1 MNAAREQIREERID
15 SEDMRMNGMAFTSS
29 GKKGEAWSLTKYFAR
44 EGVDPLSRAFDG
56 KIAVHPGVGGN
67 MVAPSDVEGSL
78 EKLLDVPRRGDSVA
92 YIHVPFCETHC
103 LYCGFYNQG
112 YSREESARYT
122 DTLIREL
129 RLWEKRRAQNEGPVH
144 AVYFG
149 GGTPTALEAED
160 LERLLKAVRTHLPLA
175 NDCEM
180 TVEGRLHNF
189 GPEKMEACFA
199 GGANRFS
206 LGVQSFSEKT
216 LNTLGRAHSLKATMD
231 AIEKID
237 AAAFEN
243 FSIDLIFGSPG
254 QTMDEWEFDIKKAA
268 SMPVNHI
275 SAYCLE
281 FESGTSCCAG
291 RAAESE
297 YAKRE
302 REGDF
307 LETAMELLPSL
318 GFKQYEISNYSKP
331 GGECLH
337 NLSTWNMAEWIGL
350 GPSAASQWR
359 GLRRRNAPSFEEW
372 QKGILNGSPSY
383 EDVVELDDEEMF
395 SSALIFGL
403 RMNAGVDMAEISA
416 RFPKADAAKYADTLE
431 FLKAKGL
438 LEFRGSIV
446 RLTKEGRLVAD
457 SVAVELL

>member
-1 MNAAREQIREERID
+1 MQAIFQNFGI
-15 SEDMRMNGMAFTSS
+15 
-29 GKKGEAWSLTKYFAR
+29 Y
-44 EGVDPLSRAFDG
+44 V
-56 KIAVHPGVGGN
+56 
-67 MVAPSDVEGSL
+67 
-78 EKLLDVPRRGDSVA
+78 
-92 YIHVPFCETHC
+92 HVPFCAKSC
-103 LYCGFYNQG
+103 GYCRFYKRSPAAGDMDAYALAVGNELDLLR
-112 YSREESARYT
+112 RENGGNVPRP
-122 DTLIREL
+122 DTMF
-129 RLWEKRRAQNEGPVH
+129 W
-144 AVYFG
+144 G
-149 GGTPTALEAED
+149 GGTPSSLSERHI
-160 LERLLKAVRTHLPLA
+160 ERLAKILEPVLPKKEWTAEVSPTGLSAAKLALLKGVGVTRIS
-175 NDCEM
+175 M
-180 TVEGRLHNF
+180 
-189 GPEKMEACFA
+189 
-199 GGANRFS
+199 
-206 LGVQSFSEKT
+206 GVQSFSEKT

-431 FLKAKGL
+431 FLRTQGL
-438 LEFRGSIV
+438 LEFRGNIV